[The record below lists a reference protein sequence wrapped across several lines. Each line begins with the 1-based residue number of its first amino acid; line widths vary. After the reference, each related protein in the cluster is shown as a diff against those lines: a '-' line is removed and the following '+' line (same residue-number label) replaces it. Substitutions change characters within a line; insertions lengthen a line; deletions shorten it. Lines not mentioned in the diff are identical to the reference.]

1 MSNTIRQQKAARR
14 AGGKSTRAQAAWL
27 ALVAVPAVAIVSGL
41 VFVVLPA
48 FGYFPA
54 LGGAALS
61 LQPWRDL
68 LAYPGL
74 VSAARATAISA
85 FVALPVA
92 LGLAMIALA
101 WIAPTGTIPAGSVRG
116 GLPLVV
122 AKILSWLLAT
132 PHAAFALGLA
142 FLVAPSGW
150 LVRIAALALPIDT
163 PPDLLVPHDPWGLSL
178 AAGLVLKEMPF
189 LFFAGLTALSQ
200 LDAPRT
206 LAIGAGLGYQ
216 PGIAWLKLIA
226 PRLYALIRLPVYAAL
241 AYALSAVDM
250 ALVLGPATPPT
261 LAVLAVDMTHDPD
274 LARRFPAAALALL
287 HLVLTLAM
295 LGTWRALETLAAR
308 ALRPMLVDGVR
319 APTPVWRWSMHAGRA
334 LALASIVLGALAIL
348 SLPIWSLA
356 AVWRFP
362 DALPDC
368 CALAAWRRALP
379 DLWLPFR
386 DSLTIALAVTLAA
399 LVAAVAW
406 LQLER
411 DVPRR
416 MRRGGRAVAAL
427 PLVVSDVAF
436 LMGVQI
442 LLLFLGLGGGWL
454 PTALAHVLFVFPY
467 VLLALADPWGRLDPR
482 YERSAVCLGAGPWR
496 VLVRVRLPL
505 LMPALAF
512 AAALGSAVSLSLYLP
527 TVLMGGGRI
536 ATLATEAIALSSG
549 GDRRIVGVYGTAQ
562 ALVIWAGFFAAYW
575 TQRRAARPALA

>member
-1 MSNTIRQQKAARR
+1 MAQLTGADIVVGNTARPPV
-14 AGGKSTRAQAAWL
+14 AWL
-27 ALVAVPAVAIVSGL
+27 LLVAVPGVAIAAGL
-41 VFVVLPA
+41 LFVLLPA

-74 VSAARATAISA
+74 LSAARATLIAPL
-85 FVALPVA
+85 VALPLA
-92 LGLAMIALA
+92 LALALLALA
-101 WIAPTGTIPAGSVRG
+101 WIAPEGAPRA
-116 GLPLVV
+116 GLPLIA
-122 AKILSWLLAT
+122 AKLLSWLLAT

-150 LVRIAALALPIDT
+150 LVRLAALALPIDL
-163 PPDLLVPHDPWGLSL
+163 PPGLPMPRDPWGLSL

-200 LDAPRT
+200 LDAAR
-206 LAIGAGLGYQ
+206 LLGIGASLGYQ

-261 LAVLAVDMTHDPD
+261 LAVLAVDLTHDPD

-287 HLVLTLAM
+287 HLLLTLAA
-295 LGTWRALETLAAR
+295 LGTWRVLERLIAG
-308 ALRPMLVDGVR
+308 ALRPMLADGRR
-319 APTPVWRWSMHAGRA
+319 APAPLWRCGAMLGRG
-334 LALASIVLGALAIL
+334 LASIAVALGALAIL
-348 SLPIWSLA
+348 ALPLWSLA
-356 AVWRFP
+356 SAWRFP

-379 DLWLPFR
+379 ELWLPLR
-386 DSLTIALAVTLAA
+386 DSVTLAA
-399 LVAAVAW
+399 AATALSLAGAIAW
-406 LQLER
+406 LRLER
-411 DVPRR
+411 GVPPRSRR
-416 MRRGGRAVAAL
+416 HGRALAFL
-427 PLVVSDVAF
+427 PLIVSDVAF

-442 LLLFLGLGGGWL
+442 LLLALGLRGGWL
-454 PTALAHVLFVFPY
+454 PTALSHALFAFPY
-467 VLLALADPWGRLDPR
+467 VLLALAGPWARLDPR
-482 YERSAVCLGAGPWR
+482 YERAALCLGAGPWR

-505 LMPALAF
+505 LLPALAF
-512 AAALGSAVSLSLYLP
+512 AAALGAAVSLSLYLP

-562 ALVIWAGFFAAYW
+562 ALLIWAGFFAAYW
-575 TQRRAARPALA
+575 TARRAARPALA